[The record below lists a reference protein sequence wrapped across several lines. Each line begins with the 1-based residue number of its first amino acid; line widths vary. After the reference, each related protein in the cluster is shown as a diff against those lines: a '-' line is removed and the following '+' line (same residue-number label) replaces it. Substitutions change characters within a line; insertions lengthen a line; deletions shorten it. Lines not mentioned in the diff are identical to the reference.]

1 MVNRD
6 WKGEGNEELLF
17 NGYRV
22 FVWNDEKNSRKGS
35 SDSCTLWTYLMPL
48 NITLTNS
55 KNGTVYITYVYNKK
69 VIGDKRAVW
78 NSCR

>member
-35 SDSCTLWTYLMPL
+35 SDSCTL
-48 NITLTNS
+48 
-55 KNGTVYITYVYNKK
+55 
-69 VIGDKRAVW
+69 
-78 NSCR
+78 